1 MSDFMLTKHGLMLEL
16 IPESDS
22 TCGESAK
29 KIWFFSQGKEVK

>member
-16 IPESDS
+16 IPEPDS

-29 KIWFFSQGKEVK
+29 KNMVFFTR